1 MSDPTADLLGGLDAA
16 AGVRC
21 PSCSATLRPG
31 APWCTLC
38 YTDLRP
44 KAELEVLVRPEAVEP
59 LPVAVPVLAAYGLP
73 APDPLTGPVPHPV
86 PHPGGAP
93 TTAVRPEATWPCVTC
108 GADNALTAST
118 CGACGAGFLAGLRA
132 REGPLLELPV
142 VGDLGAMSRAQRLG
156 LAFGAVLAVLA
167 LVAVLGLLSS

>member
-44 KAELEVLVRPEAVEP
+44 KAEVEVEVRPGAVEP
-59 LPVAVPVLAAYGLP
+59 LPVAVPVRAAYGLP
-73 APDPLTGPVPHPV
+73 APDPLTGPVPHP
-86 PHPGGAP
+86 GGAP
-93 TTAVRPEATWPCVTC
+93 TTDVRPEATWPCVTC
-108 GADNALTAST
+108 GADNALTASA
-118 CGACGAGFLAGLRA
+118 CGACGAGFLACLRA
-132 REGPLLELPV
+132 SEGPLLELPV